1 MKKKE
6 NLLNERFYINRQELI
21 DKIFRR
27 ANEAGNA
34 VYKNS
39 KARNY
44 IKRIKEAEL
53 QRIDTFFNVLDAELF
68 RLLNS
73 FPKIEELPEF
83 YQKMIDIM
91 IGKAYFKRKMGFIN
105 ALRKKIKEEYRKAR
119 EKIKNA
125 KTKEE
130 IIKARKS
137 FFGRG
142 VSVLEDIPFEKINK
156 WVDIFYSLPYFEPN
170 SFKFVIL
177 GAPNVGKSTLLSKI
191 TPSKPKIADYE
202 FTTTIVNRGEIDDEI
217 EVFDTPGVLDRDFEK
232 LNKIEKEALAA
243 FYDLA
248 NAIIF
253 VIDPTKDIDYQIRIL
268 KRFLKQKELP
278 LYIYISKEDLI
289 KGDVK
294 KVIEEVKERLKN
306 KNFIILNELVDFK
319 NNEQLK
325 DLLKKEAH
333 KLIKNKNNKNV

>member
-27 ANEAGNA
+27 ANEAGNVA
-34 VYKNS
+34 YKNS

-44 IKRIKEAEL
+44 LKRIKEAEL
-53 QRIDTFFNVLDAELF
+53 QRVDTFFNVLDAELF

-73 FPKIEELPEF
+73 FPKVEDLPEF

-91 IGKAYFKRKMGFIN
+91 IGKAQFKRKMGFIN

-119 EKIKNA
+119 ERIKSA

-130 IIKARKS
+130 VIKARKS

-156 WVDIFYSLPYFEPN
+156 WVDVFYSLPYFEPS

-217 EVFDTPGVLDRDFEK
+217 EVFDTPGVLDREFEK

-268 KRFLKQKELP
+268 RT
-278 LYIYISKEDLI
+278 
-289 KGDVK
+289 
-294 KVIEEVKERLKN
+294 
-306 KNFIILNELVDFK
+306 
-319 NNEQLK
+319 
-325 DLLKKEAH
+325 
-333 KLIKNKNNKNV
+333 